1 MPFYQ
6 PYNGTAQIAVPVVNQ
21 YSDFLFHYIKTAIK
35 PKGSNPITELSLLL
49 ASFCANLAVQSDQY
63 MPPLSSYS
71 AILKTLLLT
80 GLITIVAYSANGQGT
95 GQRPK
100 IGVALSGGGSHG
112 FAHIGVLRVMEE
124 AGLYP
129 DLITGVS
136 MGSVVGSLYSIGYSL
151 DSMQIAIRTID
162 WDLMLSDKIPENKV
176 IFPEKRYFFNNLI
189 SLPLSSGNLNIP
201 SGMINGQQI
210 DNMLNYYL
218 WPAASINDFSKM
230 PVPFLA
236 IGTDII
242 TSRRVKLD
250 RGYLA
255 KAIRASIAIPSI
267 FTPVRMDSALLVDGG
282 VVRNIA
288 ASELREMG
296 ADIIIGSYVGFVPQ
310 NAENLESMTAIL
322 RHVAFFTSRLDYESE
337 KKHIDILIEPD
348 TEEFSALVFNNT
360 DTLIARGYRAA
371 LPYRETFIRIADSL
385 NRIGER
391 VIPENLLANQ
401 TNKFDAVEVEGN
413 KRVEKEKIL
422 GILDIEPGQVVTKE
436 NINEKMELLY
446 GKILFDKI
454 TYRMEPRNDSLVFI
468 VECIEKPPSMIYS
481 SLHYDNALSSGLLL
495 SLVFRNIFATG
506 MNINIDSYLGEY
518 YRLRATAEQ
527 FVDKNQRF
535 SASVGFST
543 ETTKLLQV
551 SLKDETGAMLSRDV
565 TTGVALNKRIGL
577 NHMVS
582 LRGEYQNFFLS
593 PTYISPSGLRLLRY
607 NYLTAS
613 YNYQVNTLDT
623 KHFPRSGIV
632 TYFSGSISKQI
643 SGHIRT
649 GTERIVT
656 NKEDNGGMA
665 FDRFFTLHGYVK
677 QHLTISRRVTLGL
690 KATALYVSDT
700 DSTFARNNF
709 YLLGGIQPVA
719 QRSIPVTGFHAMQ
732 IPVKKAGGV
741 GLESNITTLKDLY
754 VTCQADLFLIQEP
767 GVEHQISLLGG
778 YGVGMAYMSIA
789 GPIRVGLMHGFY
801 NKEQFLSPLKGY
813 LSIGF
818 TF

>member
-1 MPFYQ
+1 M
-6 PYNGTAQIAVPVVNQ
+6 IPVT
-21 YSDFLFHYIKTAIK
+21 HYRIVLKRVLAA
-35 PKGSNPITELSLLL
+35 GLLSIVMIS
-49 ASFCANLAVQSDQY
+49 ASSQQ
-63 MPPLSSYS
+63 
-71 AILKTLLLT
+71 
-80 GLITIVAYSANGQGT
+80 T

-100 IGVALSGGGSHG
+100 IGLALSGGGSHG

-136 MGSVVGSLYSIGYSL
+136 MGSVVGSLYSMGYSL
-151 DSMQIAIRTID
+151 DSMQFTLKTID

-176 IFPEKRYFFNNLI
+176 IFPEKRYFFNHLI
-189 SLPLSSGNLNIP
+189 SLPLTTGNLNIP
-201 SGMINGQQI
+201 SGMVNGQQI
-210 DNMLNYYL
+210 DNLLNYYL
-218 WPAASINDFSKM
+218 WPAADINDFSKL
-230 PVPFLA
+230 PIPFLA

-242 TSRRVKLD
+242 TSRKVILD
-250 RGYLA
+250 KGYLP
-255 KAIRASIAIPSI
+255 KSIRASVAIPSV
-267 FTPVRMDSALLVDGG
+267 FTPVRIDTALLVDGG

-296 ADIIIGSYVGFVPQ
+296 ADIIIGSYVGFVPH
-310 NAENLESMTAIL
+310 NAEEIESMTAIL
-322 RHVAFFTSRLDYESE
+322 RHVAFFTSRLDYEAE
-337 KKHIDILIEPD
+337 KKHIDFLIEPETTD
-348 TEEFSALVFNNT
+348 FSVFNFNIV

-371 LPYRETFIRIADSL
+371 LPFKETFIRIADSL

-391 VIPENLLANQ
+391 KTPESLLGKQ
-401 TNKFDAVEVEGN
+401 TYRFDSIEVQGN
-413 KRVEKEKIL
+413 NRVEKEKIK
-422 GILDIEPGQVVTKE
+422 GILDIETGQLVTKE
-436 NINEKMELLY
+436 EINEKMELLY

-454 TYRMEPRNDSLVFI
+454 TYRIEPRNDSLVLI
-468 VECIEKPPSMIYS
+468 IECIEKSPSTIYS

-495 SLVFRNIFATG
+495 SAVFRNIFATG
-506 MNINIDSYLGEY
+506 MTINLDSYLGEY
-518 YRLRATAEQ
+518 YRLRLNAEQ

-535 SASVGFST
+535 GAAVGFST

-551 SLKDETGAMLSRDV
+551 SLKGETGAMLSRDV

-582 LRGEYQNFFLS
+582 LRGDYQNFFLS
-593 PTYISPSGLRLLRY
+593 PTYISSSGLRLLRY
-607 NYLTAS
+607 NYLSAS

-632 TYFSGSISKQI
+632 TYFSGSVSKLI
-643 SGHIRT
+643 SGVIRT
-649 GTERIVT
+649 GTERIRT
-656 NKEDNGGMA
+656 TDEDNGGMA

-677 QHLTISRRVTLGL
+677 QYLSISRRVTLGL

-709 YLLGGIQPVA
+709 FLLGGIQPVA

-741 GLESNITTLKDLY
+741 GLESNVRTLKDLY
-754 VTCQADLFLIQEP
+754 ITCQTDLFLIQEP

-778 YGVGMAYMSIA
+778 YGVGLAYMSIA
-789 GPIRVGLMHGFY
+789 GPIRVGVMHGFY
-801 NKEQFLSPLKGY
+801 NKEQFLSPFKGY